1 MDLQVSTFWWILA
14 GITVA
19 AELLTGTIYLLM
31 VALGLAAG
39 AVAAHL
45 GWNIPAQIMVAAVVG
60 VLCVLIGRRIRS
72 ARASGL
78 PASADPAMNLDI
90 GETVTITRWE
100 GDGTARVQYRGAQ
113 WTAVLRPGAMPSLGT
128 YRVAELQGNRLVVD
142 KA

>member
-45 GWNIPAQIMVAAVVG
+45 GWNMPAQIMVAAVVG

-90 GETVTITRWE
+90 GETVTITQWE